1 LKLRVNNRRV
11 LEVGLT
17 LRSFGITG
25 AKFFE
30 SLDPQMDIARELV
43 LKCSNNAL
51 YLLALN
57 SLVSYSLTMRGE
69 VFWKEFSKYALL
81 RCREIESFYDIVK
94 IVKEFTMI
102 YNRYLLSQKIRRL
115 DMIVYCKDIVDYIN
129 NAKLVEL
136 RNYIAR
142 CLRSDPDSKTI
153 VFSIKM
159 VYYGLRA
166 LGYDYILPF
175 DIPIPVDRRVAR
187 ISITSGIIECES
199 HKPCNIEYVLRY
211 QKMIVKVWNE
221 IGKISLIPP
230 LHIDAIIWYFGGF
243 SNTTNRDEILNAIDR
258 RLIDYFGMEKIRE
271 LINNLFYQLYS
282 NSLS

>member
-1 LKLRVNNRRV
+1 LKLRINNER
-11 LEVGLT
+11 LIKIGIT
-17 LRSFGITG
+17 LRSLGIIG
-25 AKFFE
+25 AKYFE

-69 VFWKEFSKYALL
+69 IFWKEFSKYTLL
-81 RCREIESFYDIVK
+81 RCREIESFHDIVK

-115 DMIVYCKDIVDYIN
+115 DRIMHCKDIVNYIN
-129 NAKLVEL
+129 NVKLVEL
-136 RNYIAR
+136 RNYIAK
-142 CLRSDPDSKTI
+142 CLASDPDSKTI

-159 VYYGLRA
+159 IYYGLRA

-187 ISITSGIIECES
+187 ISSTSGVIECES
-199 HKPCNIEYVLRY
+199 LKPCSIEYVLRY
-211 QKMIVKVWNE
+211 PKIIIKAWNE
-221 IGKISLIPP
+221 IGKISSIPP
-230 LHIDAIIWYFGGF
+230 LHIDAIIWYFGSF
-243 SNTTNRDEILNAIDR
+243 SNVTNRNEILNAIDR
-258 RLIDYFGMEKIRE
+258 RLIDYFGIEKIRD
-271 LINNLFYQLYS
+271 LIDNLFYQL
-282 NSLS
+282 